1 VEPGAGAQSGARS
14 GASSALSSGLGPGA
28 GAGALALA
36 AGRAIAGLRAAF
48 AGWIAQEERERRV
61 FLWAPVFFGSGAL
74 LYFAADREPPLA
86 PALLTALA
94 LGLGGLRARALGRIA
109 TARACAAGGLLFA
122 GFACAVW
129 SAMTAA
135 APVLERPVAARVTAF
150 VESVDL
156 RPGGA
161 RLHVRLIEAQG
172 LAPDSRPLRARV
184 NLRGAPDFEAGAVI
198 RAAMRLAP
206 PPRASEPGGYDFAR
220 EAYFQRIG
228 AVGSVLGRV
237 ERAPDAQ
244 VSAQVP
250 VSARLIAWVD
260 RGRNALTLRIIAA
273 IGGTSGAVAAALV
286 TGKRGLIPEETNEA
300 LRAAGVYHVVS
311 ISGLHMALAAGLFL
325 WGARAF
331 LALFPALALRRPIKK
346 WAACAAMA
354 GAVAYDL
361 FSGAEVATE
370 RAMTM
375 TLVLLGAVLFDRP
388 ALSMRNL
395 ALAALIALA
404 RDPAS
409 LLGPSFQMSF
419 AAVAA
424 MIAVFEKGPSDGRFL
439 REAPPGLMERGARV
453 LLGMMGATLVAGLST
468 DPFATFHFHRLAVYG
483 LIGNALALPLVE
495 FVVMP
500 AAALGAV
507 ASAFGLDAPV
517 WRLMGLGVEGMLQVA
532 GFVASLPGAVRM
544 VPAFGAGALLLMAFG
559 LLWLTLWRSRLRW
572 FGLVFAFCGAGL
584 ALAGA
589 RPDLLVDSTG
599 RVAAF
604 RGEGGRLVAMN
615 GSANPFGLAQWLAS
629 DADAR
634 RPAEAAQA
642 TSATGAPAFRCDAQG
657 CVGRLADG
665 RSLALVL
672 RAQALPEDCARAD
685 VLVTP
690 LRAVEICAG
699 ARKAPALVL
708 DGAYFA
714 ARGATH
720 VFFTPDGGFRLVSAR
735 EPGLDRPWTRAP
747 APVRAPPGARGGDA
761 STDEQDGDGGAGL
774 APEDE

>member
-1 VEPGAGAQSGARS
+1 
-14 GASSALSSGLGPGA
+14 
-28 GAGALALA
+28 
-36 AGRAIAGLRAAF
+36 
-48 AGWIAQEERERRV
+48 
-61 FLWAPVFFGSGAL
+61 
-74 LYFAADREPPLA
+74 
-86 PALLTALA
+86 
-94 LGLGGLRARALGRIA
+94 
-109 TARACAAGGLLFA
+109 
-122 GFACAVW
+122 VW
-129 SAMTAA
+129 SALAAA
-135 APVLERPVAARVTAF
+135 APVLERPIAAHVTAF

-161 RLHVRLIEAQG
+161 RLHLRVIEAQG
-172 LAPDSRPLRARV
+172 LAADARPLRARV

-228 AVGSVLGRV
+228 AVGSILARV

-250 VSARLIAWVD
+250 VSARLFAWID
-260 RGRNALTLRIIAA
+260 RGRNALTARIIAS

-286 TGKRGLIPEETNEA
+286 TGKRGLIPEETNEE

-331 LALFPALALRRPIKK
+331 LALFPALAQRRPIKK

-404 RDPAS
+404 RDPAT

-424 MIAVFEKGPSDGRFL
+424 MIALFEKAPSDGRFL
-439 REAPPGLMERGARV
+439 REAPPGALERGGRV
-453 LLGMMGATLVAGLST
+453 LLGMIGATLVAGLST

-495 FVVMP
+495 FIVMP
-500 AAALGAV
+500 AAALGAL

-517 WRLMGLGVEGMLQVA
+517 WRLMGYGVEGMLQVA
-532 GFVASLPGAVRM
+532 GFVARLPGAVRM
-544 VPAFGAGALLLMAFG
+544 VPAFGAGALLLMTLG
-559 LLWLTLWRSRLRW
+559 LLWLTLWRSRPRW
-572 FGLVFAFCGAGL
+572 IGLVFALCGAGL
-584 ALAGA
+584 ALSGA
-589 RPDLLVDSTG
+589 RPDLIVDSTG

-604 RGEGGRLVAMN
+604 RGEDGRLVAMN

-634 RPAEAAQA
+634 RPAEAARA
-642 TSATGAPAFRCDAQG
+642 MPASGAAAFRCDGEG

-690 LRAVEICAG
+690 LRAAEICAG
-699 ARKAPALVL
+699 ARKAPALLL
-708 DGAYFA
+708 DAAHFA
-714 ARGATH
+714 ARGASH
-720 VFFTPDGGFRLVSAR
+720 VFFTPDGGFRLVSVR

-747 APVRAPPGARGGDA
+747 RPLAPALAE
-761 STDEQDGDGGAGL
+761 TGAG
-774 APEDE
+774 AMEDEDGTGGGICAGG